1 MITALCV
8 ATAFLIGALTL
19 HAIYGYAEMQ
29 GYLRGLDEAEQI
41 ICEVKGHENNDKT
54 DTTRSV

>member
-8 ATAFLIGALTL
+8 ATAILIGALTL
-19 HAIYGYAEMQ
+19 HAMYGYAEMQ

-41 ICEVKGHENNDKT
+41 ICEVKGHEDNDKK
-54 DTTRSV
+54 DAARSV